1 MRRWFWI
8 VYFMVKIG
16 SIAMAQ
22 NSIDL
27 PEALAKV
34 RAQHVQLQAQKV
46 YLQQQEALKKAAKG
60 HPAGSFGYG
69 FEEWGAAGSG
79 IHSLYYNQSFN
90 LPAVAQRR
98 ADLQTA
104 LIAAGSSQLMAIEL
118 QLERAV
124 AQQYQQLLFYKSQ
137 QTLNQ
142 QLLLLYD
149 SIVVIANK
157 RAQVGETGRLPLLT
171 TQTAQQQ
178 LELQQLQWQ
187 QQLAAGLVDL
197 QLLLYD
203 STVTAIKDSVLQAP
217 PLSLLQNQASNHPLV
232 RQLQQEQE
240 VLQQRRAVLKS
251 QWLPQLDMGVQLQVV
266 EGTFPSAAG
275 QIGWTVSLFRKGL
288 KAQLQGNE
296 LQEKQLLLQATAST
310 QQIELNQKKAWQQV
324 QALQQQLNYL
334 EQQVLPTL
342 LLQQNLLQQAYA
354 VGEIDYL
361 SVLQSLQQVLEA
373 RQQYLALLLQ
383 LNLQWIDYQYWS
395 S

>member
-275 QIGWTVSLFRKGL
+275 QIGWTVPLFRKGL